1 MCRSSGILQLV
12 EAASSAWPLH
22 PLFGFGQAIIEWC
35 RRFKPENGKW
45 PDWFVRDAMRSYET
59 WNPDESPFFI
69 TPVMTFSPHLDRIE
83 AEAVVWCHLVRVEK
97 GPDGH
102 ARPRVLERG
111 EIIEELKTRFAEL
124 ITPDLDVALETA
136 AKLGV
141 SGAEQETLDD
151 DMRRF
156 VLKHFRRLKTREIAV
171 AEARGDSW
179 VDSERFDLLELKE
192 VDESE
197 ERKINLS
204 IGRAARAL
212 GIRPRRLKSGPEPT

>member
-1 MCRSSGILQLV
+1 
-12 EAASSAWPLH
+12 
-22 PLFGFGQAIIEWC
+22 
-35 RRFKPENGKW
+35 
-45 PDWFVRDAMRSYET
+45 MRSYET

-83 AEAVVWCHLVRVEK
+83 AEAVVWCHMVRVEK